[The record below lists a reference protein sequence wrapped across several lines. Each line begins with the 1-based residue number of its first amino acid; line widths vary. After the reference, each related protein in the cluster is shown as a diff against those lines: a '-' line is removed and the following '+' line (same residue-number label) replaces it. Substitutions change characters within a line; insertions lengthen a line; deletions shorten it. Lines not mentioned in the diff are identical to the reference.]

1 VNFSWTVFV
10 DLGLI
15 SCALLLSTA
24 LRARVRFFQ
33 RYLVPNALTAGFM
46 LLLFYNFLAPR
57 LGLSSTGLSDLIYHL
72 LSLSFIAMSLRT
84 VPPRKAGR
92 NILATGVVITASFT
106 LQGILGLGLT
116 WLLMVTLL
124 PGLFPGFGLLI
135 PLGFELGPGQAHAIG
150 IGWEALGFQ
159 GAGSV
164 ALTFA
169 AFGFLWACFG
179 GVFLINLGVSRG
191 WIDRR
196 TRLALQNRTLRSGV
210 HGPGEELPEG
220 ARLTT
225 ETEAIDSMS
234 FNLAVVLAVY
244 LLTFLLLK
252 LVTLLLSGLGAE
264 GRELAVNLWGISFI
278 FAALLALA
286 VKGIAASL
294 RISHVL
300 DNGSLS
306 RIAGT
311 AVDVLVAAA
320 VGAISLVVV
329 GRYWPA
335 ILCLGIPAGI
345 LTMAYILWISSRL
358 FRDHQFQRA
367 IMFYG
372 ASTGTLPTGLA
383 LLRVIDPEFETPVAV
398 DYMYGSGIAFFLV
411 IPYILALNFPAYGY
425 IRGEPRFYWLFAG
438 LVAAY
443 LLILAALY
451 RILAGRRA
459 FTRPHQIWLPPHRR

>member
-1 VNFSWTVFV
+1 MNFNWTAFI
-10 DLGLI
+10 DFGLI
-15 SCALLLSTA
+15 SFALLCATA
-24 LRARVRFFQ
+24 LRARCRFFQ
-33 RYLVPNALTAGFM
+33 RYLVPNALTAGFL

-57 LGLSSTGLSDLIYHL
+57 LGMSGAGLSDLIYHL
-72 LSLSFIAMSLRT
+72 LSLSFIAMSLRKT
-84 VPPRKAGR
+84 PARKAGR
-92 NILATGVVITASFT
+92 NILATGLVITASFT
-106 LQGILGLGLT
+106 LQGVLGLAITL
-116 WLLMVTLL
+116 LLMFTLL
-124 PGLFPGFGLLI
+124 PGLYPGFGLLI
-135 PLGFELGPGQAHAIG
+135 PLGFEMGPGQAHAIG
-150 IGWEALGFQ
+150 IGWEALGFS

-179 GVFLINLGVSRG
+179 GVFLINLGVRKQ
-191 WIDRR
+191 WLDKR
-196 TRLALQNRTLRSGV
+196 TRLNLQDRTLRSGV

-220 ARLTT
+220 MRLTT

-234 FNLAVVLAVY
+234 FNLAVVLGIY
-244 LLTFLLLK
+244 LLTFLFLK
-252 LVTLLLSGLGAE
+252 LITSLLGFLGAE

-286 VKGIAASL
+286 VRGIASFL
-294 RISHVL
+294 HVSHVL

-311 AVDVLVAAA
+311 SVDILVAAA

-329 GRYWPA
+329 RRYWLA
-335 ILCLGIPAGI
+335 ILCMVIPAGL
-345 LTMAYILWISSRL
+345 LTMVYILWISSRL
-358 FRDHQFQRA
+358 FHEHHFQRA

-398 DYMYGSGIAFFLV
+398 DYIYGSGIAFFLV

-425 IRGEPRFYWLFAG
+425 IRGEPKFYWLFA
-438 LVAAY
+438 LLIAAY
-443 LLILAALY
+443 LLLLVISY
-451 RILAGRRA
+451 RILAGKKA
-459 FTRPHQIWLPPHRR
+459 IAHPHRIWLLRRGR

>member
-1 VNFSWTVFV
+1 MNFSWTVFI
-10 DLGLI
+10 DFGLI
-15 SCALLLSTA
+15 SCALLLATA

-33 RYLVPNALTAGFM
+33 RYLVPNALSAGFI

-57 LGLSSTGLSDLIYHL
+57 LGLSSAGLSDLIYHL
-72 LSLSFIAMSLRT
+72 LSLSFIAMSLRKT
-84 VPPRKAGR
+84 PPRKAGKS
-92 NILATGVVITASFT
+92 ILATGVVITASFT
-106 LQGILGLGLT
+106 LQGILGLSIS
-116 WLLMVTLL
+116 LLFILTLL
-124 PGLFPGFGLLI
+124 PGLFPSFGLLI
-135 PLGFELGPGQAHAIG
+135 PLGFEMGPGQAHAIG
-150 IGWEALGFQ
+150 LGWESLGFA

-179 GVFLINLGVSRG
+179 GIFLINLGV
-191 WIDRR
+191 RR
-196 TRLALQNRTLRSGV
+196 QWLGRKARLSLKDRTLRSGV
-210 HGPGEELPEG
+210 HAPGEELPEG

-234 FNLAVVLAVY
+234 FNLAVVLGIY

-252 LVTLLLSGLGAE
+252 LITHLLGSLGAE

-278 FAALLALA
+278 FAALLAL
-286 VKGIAASL
+286 VLRGIASSL
-294 RISHVL
+294 RVAHLL

-311 AVDVLVAAA
+311 SVDILVAAA
-320 VGAISLVVV
+320 VGAISVVV
-329 GRYWPA
+329 VRRYWLP
-335 ILCLGIPAGI
+335 IVCMVIPAGI
-345 LTMAYILWISSRL
+345 FTMVYILWMSSRL
-358 FRDHQFQRA
+358 FHDHHFQRA

-398 DYMYGSGIAFFLV
+398 DYIYGSGIAFFLV

-425 IRGEPRFYWLFAG
+425 VRGEPRFYWLFAG

-443 LLILAALY
+443 LLLLIILY
-451 RILAGRRA
+451 RILAAKKAFAHPRRV
-459 FTRPHQIWLPPHRR
+459 WLLRRRD

>member
-1 VNFSWTVFV
+1 MNFSWTVFV

-33 RYLVPNALTAGFM
+33 RYLVPNALTAGF
-46 LLLFYNFLAPR
+46 LLLPFYNFLAPR
-57 LGLSSTGLSDLIYHL
+57 LGLSSAGLSDLIYHL
-72 LSLSFIAMSLRT
+72 LSLSFIAMSLRK
-84 VPPRKAGR
+84 VPPRRAGR

-106 LQGILGLGLT
+106 LQGILGIGLT
-116 WLLMVTLL
+116 LLLMVTLL
-124 PGLFPGFGLLI
+124 PGLFPGFGLLV

-150 IGWEALGFQ
+150 IGWEALGFP

-179 GVFLINLGVSRG
+179 GVFLINLGVRRG
-191 WIDRR
+191 WLDRR
-196 TRLALQNRTLRSGV
+196 ARSGMQNRTLRTGV
-210 HGPGEELPEG
+210 RDPGEELPEG

-252 LVTLLLSGLGAE
+252 LVTSLLSGLGTE
-264 GRELAVNLWGISFI
+264 GQELAVNLWGISFI

-286 VKGIAASL
+286 IKGIASFL
-294 RISHVL
+294 RIDHVL

-345 LTMAYILWISSRL
+345 LTMAYILWVSSRL

-367 IMFYG
+367 VMFYG

-438 LVAAY
+438 LIVAY
-443 LLILAALY
+443 LLVLVLLY
-451 RILAGRRA
+451 RLLAGRSA
-459 FTRPHQIWLPPHRR
+459 FARPQQIWILPHRR